1 VTDLAGVSEKLELDH
16 QTGRGEDLAS
26 LLVRKDE
33 DKVRL
38 RRGKHGVEA
47 GLVRLGREVGGDSQ
61 GGEELNMGV
70 GMVITGERSNLY
82 NGSRQDTIAIIVRTT
97 SRTGSITD
105 ERMV

>member
-1 VTDLAGVSEKLELDH
+1 
-16 QTGRGEDLAS
+16 
-26 LLVRKDE
+26 
-33 DKVRL
+33 
-38 RRGKHGVEA
+38 
-47 GLVRLGREVGGDSQ
+47 
-61 GGEELNMGV
+61 LNMGV